1 MHRKHHP
8 AFDAGVF
15 KMAVELYL
23 EFLFNEWSVKTL
35 VSKTLVRNERG
46 MGAMQKL
53 GAIFSGSSSKSR

>member
-1 MHRKHHP
+1 
-8 AFDAGVF
+8 
-15 KMAVELYL
+15 MAVELYL